1 MLNGFTLIQGGEEI
15 PTQFP
20 SLHRNQKKIKK
31 NKELKG

>member
-1 MLNGFTLIQGGEEI
+1 MLNGFTLIQRGEEI

-20 SLHRNQKKIKK
+20 SLHINQKKIKK